1 MKKAIIFL
9 VSFFLLM
16 IDCQAL
22 DIESDYAV
30 LYNLNDES
38 VIFSKN
44 KDVVVSVASLTKI
57 MTVLVAIESI
67 DDYSS
72 EVILQEEIFSGLK
85 GTGAYVIGL
94 RPQQKVTYNDL
105 LYGTFLA
112 SGADA
117 AVALGVSVAGSEENF
132 VKLMNNKVEEIGLS
146 NTHFENTV
154 GLDAEG
160 HYSTVN
166 SVALLLRYAF
176 NNEKFKEIFMADKYI
191 FSDGKTTVWN
201 SMKKAAS
208 INKKNVDFIVGAKTG
223 YTGNAGRC
231 LASIAYDSDNDIFYL
246 LVTTKAPTVL
256 APINDALT
264 VYEYYFKNYKYQSLV
279 SEGEVVKSFETRFL
293 KEKSVRGYVPKMIK
307 KYLPNDFDKNNIKFK
322 YKGENTVT
330 NNFKKN
336 QKLGIIEVY
345 YAGNLID
352 TSDVLL
358 LDEIHFSLGAFLLYY
373 KFYIIMFLLMCFFIL
388 IVAFKKK
395 KKRLKIS

>member
-132 VKLMNNKVEEIGLS
+132 VKLMNNKVEEIW
-146 NTHFENTV
+146 TDYAKMDFEISSSAPDFNDV
-154 GLDAEG
+154 ED
-160 HYSTVN
+160 YS
-166 SVALLLRYAF
+166 SIELLESAI
-176 NNEKFKEIFMADKYI
+176 E
-191 FSDGKTTVWN
+191 W
-201 SMKKAAS
+201 
-208 INKKNVDFIVGAKTG
+208 
-223 YTGNAGRC
+223 
-231 LASIAYDSDNDIFYL
+231 
-246 LVTTKAPTVL
+246 P
-256 APINDALT
+256 
-264 VYEYYFKNYKYQSLV
+264 
-279 SEGEVVKSFETRFL
+279 GEVIVTYPYID
-293 KEKSVRGYVPKMIK
+293 KEVQKYVEP
-307 KYLPNDFDKNNIKFK
+307 
-322 YKGENTVT
+322 
-330 NNFKKN
+330 
-336 QKLGIIEVY
+336 
-345 YAGNLID
+345 
-352 TSDVLL
+352 
-358 LDEIHFSLGAFLLYY
+358 AF
-373 KFYIIMFLLMCFFIL
+373 
-388 IVAFKKK
+388 
-395 KKRLKIS
+395 R